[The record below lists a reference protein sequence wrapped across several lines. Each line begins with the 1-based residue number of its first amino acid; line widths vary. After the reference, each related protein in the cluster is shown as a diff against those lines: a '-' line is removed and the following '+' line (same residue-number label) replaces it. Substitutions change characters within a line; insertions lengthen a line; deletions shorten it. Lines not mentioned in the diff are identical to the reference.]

1 LFEFGFLQNAVS
13 FQTYALLSRALVDP
27 SEQAQAQRQQP
38 LSYERVALAGIG
50 AGTIQTL
57 ILSPVDLIKIR
68 LQLQTARRSV
78 RGASS
83 LGPLTL
89 ARNIFRKEGIRGLYR
104 GWGITVLRD
113 APSHGGK
120 TNFDSPTFFFGMK
133 VCEAGGAL
141 SSFTS
146 IAAERQIN
154 LVENHKQIDFWK
166 TIHCLIMLSFLDLNH
181 VVL

>member
-27 SEQAQAQRQQP
+27 SKQAQHQQP

-78 RGASS
+78 SVASS

-89 ARNIFRKEGIRGLYR
+89 ARDIFRKEGIRGLYR

-120 TNFDSPTFFFGMK
+120 PTLT
-133 VCEAGGAL
+133 AL
-141 SSFTS
+141 
-146 IAAERQIN
+146 
-154 LVENHKQIDFWK
+154 
-166 TIHCLIMLSFLDLNH
+166 LSFSA
-181 VVL
+181 